1 MIRSASLKAVGIL
14 LLFFPA
20 FFFPTLLAAQS
31 SEVGP
36 AFTTVPELKQGF
48 TLMYEQR
55 FAEAQSI
62 FTGWAAKNPE
72 EPFGQVALAASYL
85 FEEFD
90 RHHVL
95 SSEFFLNDKRFLKGI
110 EGKPDQDR
118 IRHFQ
123 DAIALT
129 RRLAAARLK
138 KNPHDADALL
148 SLTMAAGMQS
158 DVASILEKKDLEALK
173 RLKEAN
179 EYAKQLLAQRPDAN
193 DAYVALGCANYLIG
207 SLTTG
212 ERMLLWFGGIHG
224 DKKLGMQQLQN
235 TINDGRYLQPFAKI
249 LLALSALRE
258 KQYELAQ
265 KYFAELTKEFPS
277 NPSFAFEYNKAMGRP
292 VPALMH
298 P

>member
-1 MIRSASLKAVGIL
+1 MIRNAFLIAAGIL
-14 LLFFPA
+14 ALFFPR
-20 FFFPTLLAAQS
+20 FVAAQS
-31 SEVGP
+31 SEAGP
-36 AFTTVPELKQGF
+36 AFTTIPELKQGF

-62 FTGWAAKNPE
+62 FTRWAAQHPE

-90 RHHVL
+90 RHQVL
-95 SSEFFLNDKRFLKGI
+95 TSEFFLDDRRFLKGI
-110 EGKPDQDR
+110 EGQPDPDR
-118 IRHFQ
+118 IRHFDQ
-123 DAIALT
+123 AIALT
-129 RRLAAARLK
+129 RRLATARLK
-138 KNPHDADALL
+138 KNPHDSDALL

-158 DVASILEKKDLEALK
+158 DVASILQKKDIEALK

-193 DAYVALGCANYLIG
+193 DAYVALGAANYLIG

-249 LLALSALRE
+249 LLALSAERE
-258 KQYELAQ
+258 KQYEIAQ

-277 NPSFAFEYNKAMGRP
+277 NPSFAAEYAKSMGRP
-292 VPALMH
+292 VPSLMH

>member
-1 MIRSASLKAVGIL
+1 MIRTASLIAAGIF
-14 LLFFPA
+14 LLFFPR
-20 FFFPTLLAAQS
+20 FVAAQS

-36 AFTTVPELKQGF
+36 AFTTIPELKQGF

-55 FAEAQSI
+55 FSEAQSI
-62 FTGWAAKNPE
+62 FTQWAAQHSE

-90 RHHVL
+90 RHQVL
-95 SSEFFLNDKRFLKGI
+95 TSEFFLNDKRFLKGI
-110 EGKPDQDR
+110 EGQPDPER
-118 IRHFQ
+118 IRHFRE
-123 DAIALT
+123 AIALT

-138 KNPHDADALL
+138 KNPHDSDALL

-158 DVASILEKKDLEALK
+158 DVASILEKKDIEALK

-193 DAYVALGCANYLIG
+193 DAYVALGAANYLIG

-249 LLALSALRE
+249 LLALSAERE
-258 KQYELAQ
+258 KQYEVAQ

-277 NPSFAFEYNKAMGRP
+277 NPSFAAEYAKSMGRP

>member
-1 MIRSASLKAVGIL
+1 MIRAASLIAAAL
-14 LLFFPA
+14 LVLISG
-20 FFFPTLLAAQS
+20 TRSAAQS
-31 SEVGP
+31 PEDSP

-55 FAEAQSI
+55 FSEAQAI
-62 FTGWAAKNPE
+62 FTSWASRHPD

-90 RHHVL
+90 RHQVL
-95 SSEFFLNDKRFLKGI
+95 TSEFFLNDKRFLKGI
-110 EGKPDQDR
+110 EGQPDPVR

-123 DAIALT
+123 EAIAIT
-129 RRLAAARLK
+129 RRLAGARLK
-138 KNPHDADALL
+138 KTPHDADALL
-148 SLTMAAGMQS
+148 SLAMAAGMQS

-193 DAYVALGCANYLIG
+193 DAYVALGAANYLIG
-207 SLTTG
+207 SLTTA

-224 DKKLGMQQLQN
+224 DKKLGMQQLQH
-235 TINDGRYLQPFAKI
+235 TINNGRYLQPFAKI
-249 LLALSALRE
+249 LLALSSERE
-258 KQYELAQ
+258 KQYEVAQ
-265 KYFAELTKEFPS
+265 KYFRELTEEFPS
-277 NPSFAFEYNKAMGRP
+277 NPSFAAEYAKSMGRP

>member
-1 MIRSASLKAVGIL
+1 MIRAASILAVALILFFSASRAL
-14 LLFFPA
+14 
-20 FFFPTLLAAQS
+20 AQS
-31 SEVGP
+31 SETGA
-36 AFTTVPELKQGF
+36 AFTTVPELKKGF

-62 FTGWAAKNPE
+62 FTNWAAQHPD

-90 RHHVL
+90 RHKVL
-95 SSEFFLNDKRFLKGI
+95 TSEFFLNDKRFLKGI
-110 EGKPDQDR
+110 EGQPDPER

-123 DAIALT
+123 EAIAST
-129 RRLAAARLK
+129 RRLAGARLK
-138 KNPHDADALL
+138 KNTHDSDALL

-158 DVASILEKKDLEALK
+158 DVASILEKKDIEALK

-179 EYAKQLLAQRPDAN
+179 EYAKQLLAVRPDAN
-193 DAYVALGCANYLIG
+193 DAYVALGAANYLIG

-224 DKKLGMQQLQN
+224 DKKLGMRQLQN
-235 TINDGRYLQPFAKI
+235 TIKDGRYLQPFAKI
-249 LLALSALRE
+249 LLALSSERE
-258 KQYELAQ
+258 KQYEVAQ
-265 KYFAELTKEFPS
+265 KYFHELTEEFPA
-277 NPSFAFEYNKAMGRP
+277 NPSFAFEYAKSLKRP
-292 VPALMH
+292 ASTLMH